1 MTKYQQHLK
10 PHWDT
15 IGWFSTI
22 MVRIATTD
30 DEMERKELLH
40 DLSVITDEMPEL
52 RPYGRKAGASCL
64 PDDYPMVSYE

>member
-1 MTKYQQHLK
+1 
-10 PHWDT
+10 
-15 IGWFSTI
+15 

-64 PDDYPMVSYE
+64 PDEYPMVSYE